1 MLPSDLDRPD
11 PLPVFVLGP
20 ARGGTTLLVRL
31 LDGHPL
37 LAVLPTESQFYPVLT
52 QRTLSRRVMQIADFL
67 DWHSLPH
74 VLGTR
79 PFTLLTFQ
87 HRRGVAVWLKRW
99 AEELVPGEP
108 GVPAVVEQSLR
119 PLRGAETYWRAF
131 LDVYQRL
138 THIELAGKR
147 YWVEKTPW
155 NERFVPLIERFFG
168 PDCRYLHIIRDPRAV
183 IASTFPPGL
192 ETAARA
198 RLTVRRCFLWS
209 RSVHRCRHHLGRL
222 PGRYFAL
229 RYEDLVTRTKEIMRR
244 VCQFLDIPA
253 EESVF
258 TATRLGLPVSPNS
271 AFPVTAPPGVVFSSQ
286 VHGYRGALSPAEL
299 DCIEQLLGPQMMAC
313 GYSPRTFR
321 VSSGRHALNAIP
333 ASARSHFKTALEA
346 LKVARTQRQYA
357 GVHLSF

>member
-108 GVPAVVEQSLR
+108 GVPAVVEQSLS

-183 IASTFPPGL
+183 LASTFPPGL

-209 RSVHRCRHHLGRL
+209 RSVHRCRH
-222 PGRYFAL
+222 
-229 RYEDLVTRTKEIMRR
+229 
-244 VCQFLDIPA
+244 
-253 EESVF
+253 
-258 TATRLGLPVSPNS
+258 
-271 AFPVTAPPGVVFSSQ
+271 
-286 VHGYRGALSPAEL
+286 
-299 DCIEQLLGPQMMAC
+299 
-313 GYSPRTFR
+313 
-321 VSSGRHALNAIP
+321 
-333 ASARSHFKTALEA
+333 
-346 LKVARTQRQYA
+346 
-357 GVHLSF
+357 